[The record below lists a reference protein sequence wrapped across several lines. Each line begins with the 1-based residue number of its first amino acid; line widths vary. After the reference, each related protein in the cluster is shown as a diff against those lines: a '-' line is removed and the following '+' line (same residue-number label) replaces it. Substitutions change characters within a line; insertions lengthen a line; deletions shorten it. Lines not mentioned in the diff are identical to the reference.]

1 MNQNPEQIARDKID
15 QMLVD
20 AGWFVQSKD
29 NVNLSANIGVA
40 LREVNTETGPAD
52 YILFVNAK
60 AVGVVEAKAEDLGFK
75 LIQVEEQSQR
85 YSIRQ

>member
-20 AGWFVQSKD
+20 AGWFVQFKD

-40 LREVNTETGPAD
+40 LRKVNLETPGTP
-52 YILFVNAK
+52 
-60 AVGVVEAKAEDLGFK
+60 K
-75 LIQVEEQSQR
+75 LT
-85 YSIRQ
+85 